1 MLDKSNNNADRGES
15 VIFRIGASSLLNTQ
29 PVPQAHLDTATENGS
44 GTLPKPAGED
54 ACAT

>member
-1 MLDKSNNNADRGES
+1 MTAQPGCARQILVGNAAHFKRKAFG
-15 VIFRIGASSLLNTQ
+15 R
-29 PVPQAHLDTATENGS
+29 QAHLDTATENGS